1 VHHPGFRL
9 AEVGW
14 GVAAFGDLYKSV
26 VKVDERLDAGNS
38 QVMIGPPSSKFG
50 CSNHYALVLFG
61 DI

>member
-38 QVMIGPPSSKFG
+38 QVMIGPPSSKCF
-50 CSNHYALVLFG
+50 SV
-61 DI
+61 I